1 MKNLFAILS
10 MLLFVSATAFG
21 QEPATPAGEEV
32 TGGPVMTFETM
43 EVDYG
48 VIEQGSDPYR
58 FFSFTNTGDAPLL
71 ITSAKGSCGCTVPTY
86 PQEAIAPGETGEIK
100 VRYDTN
106 RIGKFTKTVTLTTN
120 EAESRR
126 VLRIRGEV
134 EKLPEEPAAIPESTG
149 GF

>member
-10 MLLFVSATAFG
+10 MMLFVSATAFA
-21 QEPATPAGEEV
+21 QEPATPAGEEA
-32 TGGPVMTFETM
+32 TGGPIMTFETM

-48 VIEQGSDPYR
+48 MIEQGSDPYR
-58 FFSFTNTGDAPLL
+58 FFSFTNTGDTPLL

-86 PQEAIAPGETGEIK
+86 PQQAIAPGETGEIK

-120 EAESRR
+120 ETESRR

-134 EKLPEEPAAIPESTG
+134 EKKPEEPAAIPESTG